1 MSLLNFYREGSM
13 FSFQR
18 LIEAV
23 ILSSAKAAISL
34 LSKFDHV
41 DISNRTV
48 VLDGLTSGE
57 VGAGEAERPAVAAT
71 LASRRG
77 FSSGRRRWRS
87 TLSLVRTYR
96 QSSGSSACRRDAS
109 TSTTGRCSAK

>member
-1 MSLLNFYREGSM
+1 MSLLSFCREGSM

-23 ILSSAKAAISL
+23 ILSSAKTAISL

-48 VLDGLTSGE
+48 VLDGLTSDAIE
-57 VGAGEAERPAVAAT
+57 EGEAERPVTADT
-71 LASRRG
+71 RTSRRG

-96 QSSGSSACRRDAS
+96 RSSGSSASRRDAS